1 MLRRAA
7 AAEPEEEGDEQA
19 AAAVLGGMLPQ
30 PTQQEW
36 RATQLAVAAS
46 DPSLLAGMLPIKVQA
61 RAAQQAAGAV
71 KCAAGV
77 VARAVRAWREA
88 RRAEEEMDGGWLDE
102 DERYDEIDR
111 TEIDAAAAGL
121 DEQVD
126 LRRALLHLPG
136 RRRQWG

>member
-1 MLRRAA
+1 VWQCGAAEAAETGKAELGACLVELRAAVGEATEPRHGAFHAALGRGEKALRRAA
-7 AAEPEEEGDEQA
+7 AAEPEEAGDEHA

-61 RAAQQAAGAV
+61 RAAQQAADAV

-77 VARAVRAWREA
+77 VERAVRAWQDEL
-88 RRAEEEMDGGWLDE
+88 RA
-102 DERYDEIDR
+102 
-111 TEIDAAAAGL
+111 
-121 DEQVD
+121 
-126 LRRALLHLPG
+126 
-136 RRRQWG
+136 